1 MERAKKQEDTRPPS
15 PIPIRDCKC
24 GCGHEFQPNRT
35 NQFYL
40 NKQYDDFGYNHG
52 K

>member
-1 MERAKKQEDTRPPS
+1 MARAKKKEDTPPPR